1 MRDDAPSRTA
11 QWVAA
16 ARGMGRL
23 LPEAIR
29 IADDPYGLAF
39 ASPSIARLVDRTRD
53 ARPDRAQA
61 DDPTG
66 GFAPRPA
73 GRAPTPWLALLA
85 RVPGLSL
92 WIAYMQV
99 RTRLIDDAVRAFVAG
114 GGRQVVVLGAGY
126 DCRAL
131 RMPELAGARVFE
143 VDQPSTQGHKRAVLD
158 RLAARSPAH
167 YLAWDFETRPM
178 DDLPGA
184 LADAGHDP
192 AVPTVTIWEG
202 VTMYLTEAAI
212 DASLRAIA
220 SWSAAGSVLALT
232 YMTRQR
238 LQRSVAVR
246 ALRAV
251 VRSLGEPFRFGWDP
265 DELPGYLAVRG
276 FVLTGDVSTADAAHQ
291 LLPHDLAAQIVQT
304 DRVAIARRAA

>member
-11 QWVAA
+11 QLVAA

-23 LPEAIR
+23 LLEAVR

-39 ASPSIARLVDRTRD
+39 ASPRIARLVDRTRD

-61 DDPTG
+61 I
-66 GFAPRPA
+66 
-73 GRAPTPWLALLA
+73 A

-99 RTRLIDDAVRAFVAG
+99 RTRLIDDAVRTFVAG
-114 GGRQVVVLGAGY
+114 GGRQVIVLGAGY

-131 RMPELAGARVFE
+131 RMPELAGARVLE
-143 VDQPSTQGHKRAVLD
+143 VDHPATQGHKRAVLD

-167 YLAWDFETRPM
+167 YLAWDFETHPM

-184 LADAGHDP
+184 LADAGHEP
-192 AVPTVTIWEG
+192 GVPTLTIWEG

-238 LQRSVAVR
+238 LQRSVALR
-246 ALRAV
+246 AVRAV

-265 DELPGYLAVRG
+265 DELPGYLAARG
-276 FVLTGDVSTADAAHQ
+276 FALTGDVSTADAAHQ
-291 LLPHDLAAQIVQT
+291 LLPHELAAQIVQT
-304 DRVAIARRAA
+304 DRVAIARRAPRGP

>member
-23 LPEAIR
+23 LPEAVR
-29 IADDPYGLAF
+29 IADDPYGLSF

-53 ARPDRAQA
+53 AHPDRAQVI
-61 DDPTG
+61 
-66 GFAPRPA
+66 
-73 GRAPTPWLALLA
+73 A

-99 RTRLIDDAVRAFVAG
+99 RTRLIDDAVRAFATAG
-114 GGRQVVVLGAGY
+114 GHQVVVLGAGY

-131 RMPELAGARVFE
+131 RLPELAGARVFE
-143 VDQPSTQGHKRAVLD
+143 VDHPATQGHKRAVLD
-158 RLAARSPAH
+158 RLGARSPAR
-167 YLAWDFETRPM
+167 YLTWDFETHPM

-192 AVPTVTIWEG
+192 AAPTLTIWEG
-202 VTMYLTEAAI
+202 VTMYLTDAAI
-212 DASLRAIA
+212 HASLRAIA
-220 SWSAAGSVLALT
+220 SWSTAGSELALT

-238 LQRSVAVR
+238 LQRSVALR
-246 ALRAV
+246 AVRAV

-265 DELPGYLAVRG
+265 DELPGYLAARG
-276 FVLTGDVSTADAAHQ
+276 FALTSDVSTADAAHQ
-291 LLPHDLAAQIVQT
+291 LLPPELAAQIVQT
-304 DRVAIARRAA
+304 DRVAIARRAP